1 MGDIKIRQLITEDA
15 ESYREIR
22 LEMLR
27 DNPEHFGDSYEDNLE
42 YDLSFF
48 EGRIDDAPIYGGFD
62 GDSLVG
68 VAGYFIQKGDKTS
81 HKAMIWGVYVRPENR
96 GHRLSEALIEEAIQ
110 DCRQY
115 VEQALIHVSAENYP
129 AIKIY
134 QGLGFEEFGREPKAR
149 KIGNKYYDEIHMVKF
164 LNK

>member
-1 MGDIKIRQLITEDA
+1 MSHIKIRQLITEDA

-27 DNPEHFGDSYEDNLE
+27 DNPEHFGDSYEDNLD

-48 EGRIDDAPIYGGFD
+48 ETRIDDGPIYGGFN
-62 GDSLVG
+62 GDDLVG
-68 VAGYFIQKGDKTS
+68 VAGYFILKGDKTS

-149 KIGNKYYDEIHMVKF
+149 KIGNKYYDEVCMIKF